1 MRRSIALYFRREW
14 YNVHSLNM
22 KTIPSKK
29 RKDFLVFGSP
39 LIEEAAIQEVVATL
53 RSGWIGT
60 GPKVKKFEDQ
70 VRDYKGSKHAIAVS
84 SCTAALHLSLAALD
98 LKPGDEVITTP
109 MTFCATLNAIIHAGA
124 KPVLVD
130 CERGT
135 LNIDP
140 AQIASKITS
149 RTRAILPVHFAGRPC
164 DMDSLGELAR
174 KHKLA
179 MVEDCAHA
187 IETEYRGRKAGT
199 FGEFG
204 TLSFYVTKNIT
215 TAEGGMV
222 LTDNAELADKIKIL
236 ALHGMSKDAWKRF
249 SDDGYKHYEVLY
261 AGFKYNMTD
270 MQAALGLH
278 QMPKIDV
285 YWRRRQEI
293 WKRYD
298 EAFAGLP
305 CFTPASPE
313 AGTRHGYHL
322 YTLLIDS
329 DKRGKTRDQVLSEL
343 NARNI
348 GTGVHYLAL
357 HLQPFYRKLL
367 GHKAGDFPNAEFIG
381 ERTLS
386 LPLSA
391 KLTDE
396 DVSDVIDAVTSILR

>member
-1 MRRSIALYFRREW
+1 
-14 YNVHSLNM
+14 M
-22 KTIPSKK
+22 KTSPSKI

-60 GPKVKKFEDQ
+60 GPKVKKFEDL

-109 MTFCATLNAIIHAGA
+109 MTFCATLNAIVHAGA

-130 CERGT
+130 CERAT
-135 LNIDP
+135 QNIDP
-140 AQIASKITS
+140 AQIAGKITKK
-149 RTRAILPVHFAGRPC
+149 TRAILPVHFAGRPC
-164 DMDSLGELAR
+164 DMDALGDLAR

-199 FGEFG
+199 FGDFG

-249 SDDGYKHYEVLY
+249 SDEGYKHYEVLY

-278 QMPKIDV
+278 QMPNIDR
-285 YWRRRQEI
+285 WWLHRQQV

-305 CFTPASPE
+305 CFTPAPPE
-313 AGTRHGYHL
+313 ADTRHGYHL
-322 YTLLIDS
+322 YTLLVDVL
-329 DKRGKTRDQVLSEL
+329 RLGKTRDQVLQEL
-343 NARNI
+343 NGRNI

-367 GHKAGDFPNAEFIG
+367 GHKPGDFPNAEFIG

-396 DVSDVIDAVTSILR
+396 DVEDVINAVRAVLQ

>member
-1 MRRSIALYFRREW
+1 
-14 YNVHSLNM
+14 M
-22 KTIPSKK
+22 KTTPSKK

-60 GPKVKKFEDQ
+60 GPKVKKFEDL

-135 LNIDP
+135 QNIDP
-140 AQIASKITS
+140 AKIASRITS

-164 DMDSLGELAR
+164 DMDALGELAR

-278 QMPKIDV
+278 QMPNIDV

-305 CFTPASPE
+305 CFTPAAPE

-343 NARNI
+343 NALNI

>member
-1 MRRSIALYFRREW
+1 
-14 YNVHSLNM
+14 M
-22 KTIPSKK
+22 KSPSPKV

-39 LIEEAAIQEVVATL
+39 LIEEPEIQEVVASL

-70 VRDYKGSKHAIAVS
+70 VRDYKGTKHAIAVS
-84 SCTAALHLSLAALD
+84 SCTAALHLSLAALE

-130 CERGT
+130 CDRRT
-135 LNIDP
+135 MNIDP
-140 AQIASKITS
+140 EKVEKAVTR
-149 RTRAILPVHFAGRPC
+149 RTRAVIPVHFAGRPC
-164 DMDSLGELAR
+164 DMDPLMALAR
-174 KHKLA
+174 KRKLA
-179 MVEDCAHA
+179 VVEDCAHA

-199 FGEFG
+199 FGDFG
-204 TLSFYVTKNIT
+204 ALSFYVTKNIT

-222 LTDNAELADKIKIL
+222 LTDDARLADKIKIL

-249 SDDGYKHYEVLY
+249 SDEGYKHYEVVY

-270 MQAALGLH
+270 LQASIGMH
-278 QMPKIDV
+278 QMPRVDRYWHRREQV
-285 YWRRRQEI
+285 WRR
-293 WKRYD
+293 YD
-298 EAFAGLP
+298 QAFDGLP
-305 CFTPASPE
+305 AITPAVPE
-313 AGTRHGYHL
+313 KDTRHGYHL
-322 YTLLIDS
+322 YTLLVDPERS
-329 DKRGKTRDQVLSEL
+329 GKTRDQVLQEL
-343 NARNI
+343 TKLNI

-367 GHKAGDFPNAEFIG
+367 GHKPGDFPNAEFIG

-391 KLTDE
+391 KLSEE
-396 DVSDVIDAVTSILR
+396 DVDDVIGAVRAVLG